1 MLEASRARRRLREL
15 CLDMGRKKTSGA
27 VPEGVDADDSYL
39 SSCLDRLNIWAG
51 SLGVFQKGEASLD
64 SRLSSHMLVKEVV
77 RLLRQLNQLISDFQS
92 ILDGER
98 TQAVWARGS
107 MQICAAEFSDSDV
120 LTDDEEEEEEEE
132 EEKEE
137 ESASRAPEHMPESDG
152 SDDMMTES
160 KDLQLSINES
170 ITGLLRLSVQVHK
183 SSSKSKFAKSSLDQ
197 DYAVGP
203 DISHVRDFFPHAA
216 ANDALVERLG
226 KANAQRRQWLGYRR
240 RHREKLSVDFSGS
253 GGEPLLPALVSA
265 GGGRDDEPAV
275 TSPIDDQ
282 PSGYPPSLTG
292 TKATTFRSR
301 ATPTVISQ
309 SVMPDTVFGRS
320 SRATASEL
328 RLLVPDPPHDLVLGE
343 PYFCRY
349 CCNVIEISGRNAWHC
364 TFERCDEI
372 FFESKHKWWAHEN
385 ESHRKRWSCGICHTP
400 RPNLA
405 AMTDHLR
412 TAHPDQVPEHQAEVV
427 ACRFSRPLA
436 YIDAADCPLCDYP
449 DVLRRRG
456 GYTDQEIRRIPNDK
470 FGRHLGRHLEQL
482 ALFVLPFSDLAGDE
496 HEASDA
502 DGGGG
507 GGGGGGSGGGG
518 EDSES
523 DRGDASSVGMVRPR
537 DLSVPDLVEKLSQ
550 VAARH
555 NRDPAML
562 AKPPDLAMRW
572 QPPQDF
578 TPPAGDFAA
587 DEASLLPARQEPL
600 YGGDLHTAGWTR
612 GLGDRKEG
620 FCARCP
626 APHWVNIPDGSYRF
640 HLTYFHGVPESGV
653 PLPRPSTIRPVE
665 GRSGTWEGYCD
676 ACEGWRVLKKTARGW
691 SWYRHWLNDHA
702 QILKVRTDKTRS
714 GAGPEIV
721 GVREMPSGSRGG
733 GIRPLATDAES
744 LDQVTQA
751 VPDGLADNK
760 LVRYQ
765 LDSLARNDR
774 PRAMER
780 LLARL
785 ASSARGGG
793 DEIRTV
799 INSVPGEDGQSLLA
813 LSASHGMS
821 RVVSLLLDLGADP
834 NALGPDGRTALDCA
848 ADAGY
853 FTIAQQLVDGGA
865 DPSRASVLKRILS
878 DEREY
883 AGESVEEVAVAE
895 RSRTSAEIDPGTL
908 APLGRAAYEGDID
921 EVQALLGDEDAAPS
935 RCDVEEGG
943 PEVGCSP
950 FLLASIR
957 RHLAIMDRLLSRGAN
972 INATSPRGWTPLM
985 LAVKREDEPSV
996 SFLLSRGAD
1005 VNHLS
1010 PDRWTAL
1017 AEAASR
1023 RSTPI
1028 TVLLLEAGAD
1038 PEVRA
1043 QSDWT
1048 PLMYAAYRGDTE
1060 AVDLLLRA
1068 GASFDEISAR
1078 DETAMLLAA
1087 ASGSPAVVRRLLD
1100 AGCSPEP
1107 IWSRAELAPAAAR
1120 AANKAFMGKDG
1131 GQGEGEAI
1139 RFDVAAVT
1147 KDPPAITG
1155 SQQRIERTF
1164 KVGWTP
1170 LMVAC
1175 QVGSSDTVAML
1186 LDAGANLEPRSP
1198 MFKTALEIA
1207 KENGRTE
1214 LVAYLEERLGDPLMS
1229 SP

>member
-1 MLEASRARRRLREL
+1 MASGPGPIMVEASRARRRLREL
-15 CLDMGRKKTSGA
+15 CLDMGRKITSGA
-27 VPEGVDADDSYL
+27 VPQGVDADDSYL

-64 SRLSSHMLVKEVV
+64 SRLSSHILVREVV

-98 TQAVWARGS
+98 TQAIWTKGS
-107 MQICAAEFSDSDV
+107 TQICAAEFSDSDS
-120 LTDDEEEEEEEE
+120 LLDDEEE
-132 EEKEE
+132 
-137 ESASRAPEHMPESDG
+137 SALGLPDHVPEPDG
-152 SDDMMTES
+152 SDDIVTES

-183 SSSKSKFAKSSLDQ
+183 SSSKSKFARSSLDQ

-240 RHREKLSVDFSGS
+240 RHREKLSVDLSGP
-253 GGEPLLPALVSA
+253 GGERLPPLIGA
-265 GGGRDDEPAV
+265 GGGDDEPAV
-275 TSPIDDQ
+275 VSPVDGQ
-282 PSGYPPSLTG
+282 PSEYLPSLTG

-309 SVMPDTVFGRS
+309 SVIPDTVFGRS
-320 SRATASEL
+320 SRATASEP
-328 RLLVPDPPHDLVLGE
+328 RLMVPDPPSDLVLGQ

-349 CCNVIEISGRNAWHC
+349 CCNVIEISGKNAWHKHVHADLSSYSC

-385 ESHRKRWSCGICHTP
+385 ESHRKRWSCGICRSP
-400 RPNLA
+400 WPNLA
-405 AMTDHLR
+405 AMADHLR
-412 TAHPDQVPEHQAEVV
+412 TAHPDQVPEHQAEAV
-427 ACRFSRPLA
+427 AHRFGRPLA
-436 YIDAADCPLCDYP
+436 HIDAADCPLCDYP
-449 DVLRRRG
+449 NVLRHRG
-456 GYTDQEIRRIPNDK
+456 GYTDQEIRQVPNEK

-482 ALFVLPFSDLAGDE
+482 ALFVLPYNDLADDE
-496 HEASDA
+496 HEASDT
-502 DGGGG
+502 
-507 GGGGGGSGGGG
+507 GGGG
-518 EDSES
+518 EDSGS
-523 DRGDASSVGMVRPR
+523 DRDASSSGGMRLLV
-537 DLSVPDLVEKLSQ
+537 SVPDLVEKLSE
-550 VAARH
+550 VAARQN
-555 NRDPAML
+555 NRDPEIL
-562 AKPPDLAMRW
+562 AQPPDLAMRW

-578 TPPAGDFAA
+578 TPPAEDFET

-626 APHWVNIPDGSYRF
+626 AAHWVNIPDGSYRF

-665 GRSGTWEGYCD
+665 GRAGVWEGYCD
-676 ACEGWRVLKKTARGW
+676 ACEGWRVLKKTGRGW
-691 SWYRHWLNDHA
+691 SWYRHWLNDHTE
-702 QILKVRTDKTRS
+702 ILKERTDRTRS
-714 GAGPEIV
+714 GASPEVV
-721 GVREMPSGSRGG
+721 GVRERPPGG
-733 GIRPLATDAES
+733 GARPPATDAES
-744 LDQVTQA
+744 LDEMARTVVSDRPT
-751 VPDGLADNK
+751 DNE
-760 LVRYQ
+760 LIRRR
-765 LDSLARNDR
+765 LESLAKDDR
-774 PRAMER
+774 PRAMEQ
-780 LLARL
+780 LLAQL
-785 ASSARGGG
+785 ASTRSD
-793 DEIRTV
+793 DEIRTL
-799 INSVPGEDGQSLLA
+799 INHVADGASRSLLA
-813 LSASHGMS
+813 VSASHGMS
-821 RVVSLLLDLGADP
+821 RVVNLLLDLGADP

-853 FTIAQQLVDGGA
+853 FTIAQQLIDGGA
-865 DPSRASVLKRILS
+865 DASRASILKKILS

-883 AGESVEEVAVAE
+883 AGENVEEAAAAE
-895 RSRTSAEIDPGTL
+895 RSGPSPQINPDTL
-908 APLGRAAYEGDID
+908 APLGRAAYEGDMD
-921 EVQALLGDEDAAPS
+921 EAQALLGSEGTAPS

-943 PEVGCSP
+943 AGVGCSP
-950 FLLASIR
+950 FLLGSIR
-957 RHLAIMDRLLSRGAN
+957 GHFGVMDRLLAHGAN
-972 INATSPRGWTPLM
+972 INATSPLGWTPLM
-985 LAVKREDEPSV
+985 LAAKREDEPCV

-1023 RSTPI
+1023 RSTRI
-1028 TVLLLEAGAD
+1028 TALLLEAGAD

-1048 PLMYAAYRGDTE
+1048 PLMYAAYRGDIE
-1060 AVDLLLRA
+1060 AVDLLLHA

-1087 ASGSPAVVRRLLD
+1087 ASGSPVVVRRLLD

-1107 IWSRAELAPAAAR
+1107 IWSRAEPAPAALVASKGITE
-1120 AANKAFMGKDG
+1120 NGE
-1131 GQGEGEAI
+1131 GEGEA
-1139 RFDVAAVT
+1139 RCVAVVE
-1147 KDPPAITG
+1147 DPPAVTG
-1155 SQQRIERTF
+1155 SQQRIERTY

-1175 QVGSSDTVAML
+1175 QVGSLDIVAQL
-1186 LDAGANLEPRSP
+1186 LDAGANPEPRSP
-1198 MFKTALEIA
+1198 MLKTALEIA

-1214 LVAYLEERLGDPLMS
+1214 LVDYLQERMGIP
-1229 SP
+1229 